1 MALAV
6 TEKWRVW
13 GTVTPGPR
21 RMRDVPRTH
30 AVSVT
35 HSSRHTRWESV
46 IHAVSK
52 PRDSASWTWRTI
64 AGTGWLFMMPTSNFT
79 ARPGAR
85 PCALEPDR
93 LVGRCPPLRV
103 PHVDAAH
110 QVDVRRRD
118 RPGDRP
124 HLAGADREAIDRRH
138 RGDLVAAPAQ
148 ESLVGGVQLCAVDL
162 ALHHVHAD
170 DVGGHVLDDRRARD
184 GLEDVVAGGGRAE
197 PPLADHEE
205 RGAGALGDAAAPVQE
220 DRLVRAVDPGPQAG
234 PGAVLGLGRALGP
247 AP

>member
-138 RGDLVAAPAQ
+138 RGDLDRSLPGRHRRGGAGHPGDLDGVHQPGARRRRAAP
-148 ESLVGGVQLCAVDL
+148 GVADTDL
-162 ALHHVHAD
+162 
-170 DVGGHVLDDRRARD
+170 
-184 GLEDVVAGGGRAE
+184 
-197 PPLADHEE
+197 
-205 RGAGALGDAAAPVQE
+205 
-220 DRLVRAVDPGPQAG
+220 QAG
-234 PGAVLGLGRALGP
+234 PALARTAGRRGAP
-247 AP
+247 

>member
-79 ARPGAR
+79 ARPGPR
-85 PCALEPDR
+85 PCALEPER
-93 LVGRCPPLRV
+93 LIGLGPPLRV
-103 PHVDAAH
+103 THADAPA
-110 QVDVRRRD
+110 QVAVRLRD
-118 RPGDRP
+118 RPGAQHHP
-124 HLAGADREAIDRRH
+124 
-138 RGDLVAAPAQ
+138 APA
-148 ESLVGGVQLCAVDL
+148 
-162 ALHHVHAD
+162 
-170 DVGGHVLDDRRARD
+170 
-184 GLEDVVAGGGRAE
+184 
-197 PPLADHEE
+197 
-205 RGAGALGDAAAPVQE
+205 
-220 DRLVRAVDPGPQAG
+220 DPETT
-234 PGAVLGLGRALGP
+234 
-247 AP
+247 